1 MDYINLILL
10 SFGFSIGLFGFSFY
24 KGRKLQKEI
33 NQLEDL
39 IDELERELILRDKLT
54 NQRVDGEINRVN
66 EISTNDVKFTLSQV
80 ESLKMK
86 IEDIQKEFKDKLT
99 SGVEVKTALDRIN
112 KVESDLVDFV
122 KMYRNQ

>member
-1 MDYINLILL
+1 MDYTNLILL

-39 IDELERELILRDKLT
+39 IDEL
-54 NQRVDGEINRVN
+54 
-66 EISTNDVKFTLSQV
+66 
-80 ESLKMK
+80 
-86 IEDIQKEFKDKLT
+86 
-99 SGVEVKTALDRIN
+99 DRIN
-112 KVESDLVDFV
+112 KVQSDLEDFV